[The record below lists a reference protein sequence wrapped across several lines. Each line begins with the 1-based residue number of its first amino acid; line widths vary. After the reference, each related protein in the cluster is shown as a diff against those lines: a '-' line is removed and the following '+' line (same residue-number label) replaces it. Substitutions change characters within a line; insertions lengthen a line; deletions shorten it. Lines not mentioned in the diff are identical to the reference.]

1 MLLATAL
8 AASLISTAAAQGPDR
23 TSQAA
28 GVRARDG
35 TCLFT
40 DPCDGQRIN
49 MRPFFVFQNSCGDE
63 YVAERDCG
71 ETGRAPEPTLPPFI
85 ETHFDT
91 DTPTGS
97 ATSAYV
103 DECGRGVNRA
113 QQGQGCTNTCGV
125 SYLLGR
131 HCGVSLAR
139 NAAPTVTSSVGKP
152 TLTDEPPP
160 TVTLGTPTLTAVSR
174 RAAKA
179 KAADAAKAAS
189 KA

>member
-8 AASLISTAAAQGPDR
+8 AASLIATAAAQGPDR
-23 TSQAA
+23 TNQAA

-35 TCLFT
+35 TCLLT

-49 MRPFFVFQNSCGDE
+49 MRPFFVFQNSCGD
-63 YVAERDCG
+63 D
-71 ETGRAPEPTLPPFI
+71 
-85 ETHFDT
+85 
-91 DTPTGS
+91 
-97 ATSAYV
+97 
-103 DECGRGVNRA
+103 
-113 QQGQGCTNTCGV
+113 
-125 SYLLGR
+125 YLLGR

-139 NAAPTVTSSVGKP
+139 NAALTVTSSVGNP